1 MDRNFQPN
9 LKKDIEDEDDDEPN
23 SKLKIQADLEA
34 MYMGPTFLG
43 EKVFSRMMST
53 LLVLLT
59 FSGAM
64 PVLYMIGVI
73 FYSMTYFVNKVV
85 LFKFYQKTITL
96 NRVLPL

>member
-1 MDRNFQPN
+1 
-9 LKKDIEDEDDDEPN
+9 
-23 SKLKIQADLEA
+23 
-34 MYMGPTFLG
+34 MGPTFLG